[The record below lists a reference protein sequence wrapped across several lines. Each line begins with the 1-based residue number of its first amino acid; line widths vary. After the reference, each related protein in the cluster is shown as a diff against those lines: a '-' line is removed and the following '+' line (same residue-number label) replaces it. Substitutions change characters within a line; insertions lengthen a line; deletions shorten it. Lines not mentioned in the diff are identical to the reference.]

1 MKVIVTLYGSDE
13 FKFRFTS
20 DEFLGPGDDIDAESL
35 SHDPSI
41 EDFIAAREAF
51 DARDAEREMMAQC
64 FENGIRTVERCQ
76 LIKSKAGRQYRQ
88 RSEHGRG
95 KGKRTKQW
103 ELGR

>member
-1 MKVIVTLYGSDE
+1 MNEVLFTCGTTEIH
-13 FKFRFTS
+13 FRNTS
-20 DEFLGPGDDIDAESL
+20 DESLWPGDDIDAESL

-41 EDFIAAREAF
+41 EDFIAVRGAL
-51 DARDAEREMMAQC
+51 DARDAHQERMAQC

-88 RSEHGRG
+88 KPEHGRG

-103 ELGR
+103 DVS